1 MPGRPRNLH
10 GGWGEPDT
18 GDAGRRQGG
27 TAGGPIPARA
37 PRDEAGRT
45 QSPTAKGAPV
55 PPPRSS
61 ILERHGRL
69 VARGRW
75 IVIPLFLALLVG
87 AVMLAGRIG
96 DVTTDEQSLPGS
108 EAVRG
113 IELVE
118 THFSDGREATDIQ
131 PVFRNADLTV
141 DDPAYRRAVTASL
154 ERAAQVVP
162 GTRIVSY
169 FSTGSRDL
177 VGQDGH
183 MTFATL
189 SVPLPEREAMDRLG
203 DIRAA
208 LGTPEGFQ
216 PTLVGGDAALWHDLE
231 PVLNDDLAMA
241 ETIVLP
247 IALLILLIFFGSVV
261 SALLPILTA
270 GVAIVLAFAGTYL
283 FGQTMDIADLVTNA
297 ITLVGIAIG
306 IDYALVVVSRFRQE
320 IAAGADRVEATART
334 VATAGRAV
342 LLSGVTVAI
351 GLAVLVALP
360 IPFMRSM
367 GIGGVLVPM
376 AAVLTA
382 LTVLPAVLCAL
393 GPRVDALRVYPRRW
407 RLREA
412 ALWGPIARA
421 VTGWA
426 IPVAAVA
433 LVALVALAGQS
444 TNLSINQDELADAPN
459 VESVQAGRLVRAELG
474 GTLNPGTYVI
484 DTGRPGGAYDP
495 ATIDRL
501 GDIADDFRSEY
512 GVVNGVTW
520 PSSREPQRFRD
531 AAAGALVDDTG
542 RYALMQVAPRGDPL
556 SDSARSLNDLM
567 EHRQGD
573 VAAAVPGGRVLLTGE
588 PAIQNEFNDA
598 LYGPFPWLVVGVLV
612 LTFVAL
618 MRSFRSWLVPL
629 VAVLMSG
636 LSLLATYGLLY
647 LVFQQGVGSG
657 VLGLNG
663 EVRGIAMWVPVM
675 LFAFLFGISM
685 DYQVFL
691 VERMREL
698 RDGGEPNRRAVRL
711 GLASTGRIVAT
722 AALIMVVAFGGFAAG
737 TDVSLKEF
745 GFGLAA
751 AVAID
756 ALLVRCLIVPA
767 IMRLAGERNWTMPP
781 RLARIAMVRPRSA
794 PPARTIEDPR

>member
-1 MPGRPRNLH
+1 M
-10 GGWGEPDT
+10 
-18 GDAGRRQGG
+18 
-27 TAGGPIPARA
+27 
-37 PRDEAGRT
+37 
-45 QSPTAKGAPV
+45 

-69 VARGRW
+69 MARGRW
-75 IVIPLFLALLVG
+75 IVIPLFLVLLVG

-131 PVFRNADLTV
+131 PVFRNPDLTV
-141 DDPAYRRAVTASL
+141 DDPAYRQAVTGSL

-162 GTRIVSY
+162 GTRVVSY

-189 SVPLPEREAMDRLG
+189 SVPLPEQQAMDRLG

-208 LGTPEGFQ
+208 LGTPEGFS
-216 PTLVGGDAALWHDLE
+216 PTLVGGDAAVWHDLE
-231 PVLNDDLAMA
+231 PVLNDDLAKA

-247 IALLILLIFFGSVV
+247 IALLILLIFFGSLV
-261 SALLPILTA
+261 SALLPILMA

-283 FGQTMDIADLVTNA
+283 FGQTMEIADLVTNV

-306 IDYALVVVSRFRQE
+306 IDYALLVVSRFRE
-320 IAAGADRVEATART
+320 EMRAGADRVEATART
-334 VATAGRAV
+334 MATAGRAV

-367 GIGGVLVPM
+367 GIGGMLVPV

-393 GPRVDALRVYPRRW
+393 GRRVDALRVYPRRW

-444 TNLSINQDELADAPN
+444 ANLSIDQDELADAPN

-474 GTLNPGTYVI
+474 GTLNPDVYVI
-484 DTGRPGGAYDP
+484 DTGRAGGAYDP

-512 GVVNGVTW
+512 GVVSGVTW
-520 PSSREPQRFRD
+520 PLTRDPERFQ
-531 AAAGALVDDTG
+531 AAAEGGLVDATG

-556 SDSARSLNDLM
+556 SDSARQLNDLM
-567 EHRQGD
+567 QDRKAD
-573 VAAAVPGGRVLLTGE
+573 VAAAVPEGRVLLTGE

-598 LYGPFPWLVVGVLV
+598 LYGPFPWLVVGVLL

-618 MRSFRSWLVPL
+618 MRAFRSWLVPL

-647 LVFQQGVGSG
+647 LVFQRGVGADL
-657 VLGLNG
+657 LGLDG

-711 GLASTGRIVAT
+711 GLASTGRVVAT
-722 AALIMVVAFGGFAAG
+722 AALIMVVAFGGFATG

-767 IMRLAGERNWTMPP
+767 IMRVAGERNWTMPP
-781 RLARIAMVRPRSA
+781 RLARIARVRPRTT